1 MVVAAIRLILIILA
15 ITPFWVIAQENND
28 AKLPKKYNIDA
39 VEIDLIGSYYQQ
51 DGVHSAVEGGDGDQ
65 YLYDLSSTLNF
76 NIPIDSIHIINGSF
90 SFDTYT
96 SASSTMIDWETVS
109 SASYSDVRTYG
120 HLNYTRLLPNN
131 HALSAGG
138 GISSEYDVFS
148 HSYNLGWQKS
158 FDNENH
164 TIGFDLN
171 ALFDNW
177 ELIYPVEFRSDFE
190 TQGGLS
196 THLRNTF
203 GATASYTGVVN
214 RKMQS
219 QLIYS
224 FTYQSG
230 LLSTPFH
237 RVYFD
242 TTGTN
247 VLIIEGNEVFGNVK
261 RNPTVGKDIERLP
274 NSRTKHAIGLRNSN
288 YISNW
293 LILRTFYRFYFDNFG
308 MTAHTA
314 SIEMPI
320 KPNRF
325 LSVYPFYRFH
335 TQTAIDYFYPFL
347 KADRTAQYYT
357 SDYDLSG
364 LTSHKY
370 GLGLK
375 ISPAFGL
382 YTVRGKPFAN
392 RTSSFKSI
400 DLRMARYQRSDHLS
414 AFMASTTL
422 SFSF

>member
-1 MVVAAIRLILIILA
+1 MVLFVFFPLLA
-15 ITPFWVIAQENND
+15 LAQENND

-39 VEIDLIGSYYQQ
+39 VEVDLIGSYYQQ

-65 YLYDLSSTLNF
+65 YLYDMASTITI
-76 NIPIDSIHIINGSF
+76 NIPFDSVHIINGSF

-109 SASYSDVRTYG
+109 SASYSDVRSYG

-131 HALSAGG
+131 HALSVGG
-138 GISSEYDVFS
+138 GISAEYDVFS
-148 HSYNLGWQKS
+148 QSYNLGWQKS
-158 FDNENH
+158 FDHENH
-164 TIGFDLN
+164 TIGLDLN
-171 ALFDNW
+171 AIFDNW
-177 ELIYPVEFRSDFE
+177 ELIYPVEFRSDFQTE
-190 TQGGLS
+190 GGLS
-196 THLRNTF
+196 TQLRNTY
-203 GATASYTGVVN
+203 GVTASYSGVVN

-224 FTYQSG
+224 YTYQTG

-261 RNPTVGKDIERLP
+261 RNPTVRKDIERLP
-274 NSRTKHAIGLRNSN
+274 DNRAKHAVGIRNSN
-288 YISNW
+288 YVSSW
-293 LILRTFYRFYFDNFG
+293 LILRTFYRFYFDSFG
-308 MTAHTA
+308 MTAHTLSVEA
-314 SIEMPI
+314 PI
-320 KPNRF
+320 KPTRF
-325 LSVYPFYRFH
+325 LSVTPFYRFH

-347 KADRTAQYYT
+347 QADQAADFYT
-357 SDYDLSG
+357 SDYDLAG

-370 GLGLK
+370 GIGLK
-375 ISPAFGL
+375 LSPAFGI
-382 YTVRGKPFAN
+382 YSARGKPFAN
-392 RTSSFKSI
+392 RTSSFRSLEI
-400 DLRMARYQRSDHLS
+400 RLARYERSDQLR